1 MLSSPDLGLRLCS
14 GRLQSSRAGGS
25 AAAGL
30 AATREYRAG
39 EMIRQTQFSGSDENQ
54 EFRIL
59 ERILPPP
66 EHVSRD
72 GDFGEPW
79 EASDGAGFFRI
90 GETANQGRFVL
101 FDANGLRQRAIGDD
115 GNPVHA
121 GAR

>member
-54 EFRIL
+54 EFCIL
-59 ERILPPP
+59 ERIRASA
-66 EHVSRD
+66 EGVSRGRDIRESGQAGD
-72 GDFGEPW
+72 GT
-79 EASDGAGFFRI
+79 SLLHIRK
-90 GETANQGRFVL
+90 TADQGRFVL
-101 FDANGLRQRAIGDD
+101 LDAYGLRQRAIGDD
-115 GNPVHA
+115 RNPVHA